1 MIKETNLKQ
10 TKWLRKPVEHKG
22 NMTFLFVLCV
32 NVRKVTFSS
41 SHHTF
46 RMFSALHWK
55 WRAMFKSHV
64 SCMWL
69 FILKVCLHA
78 LCRKSVKRFLQYIDF
93 FLAFPSWFFMG
104 NMKKQHVNGNTLN
117 EGKNRKQTQK
127 HSLLYLLFP
136 GAFDPNIPEEGP
148 SAPPPGWLDDVHG
161 YQGHKGGGESFI
173 LLSSLLFYLSL
184 IFPNLHLLHVFVYF
198 QRMITRCIHLPL
210 PIAPSLNS
218 TGTPWCP
225 MSGNTQ

>member
-1 MIKETNLKQ
+1 MWGRLLSPHRATHFGCSQ
-10 TKWLRKPVEHKG
+10 
-22 NMTFLFVLCV
+22 LFTGSDERCL
-32 NVRKVTFSS
+32 N
-41 SHHTF
+41 H
-46 RMFSALHWK
+46 MFHVCHCLF
-55 WRAMFKSHV
+55 FKSV
-64 SCMWL
+64 YMRFGAFCFYRCIFFTS
-69 FILKVCLHA
+69 A
-78 LCRKSVKRFLQYIDF
+78 TSVKTFLQYIDF

-104 NMKKQHVNGNTLN
+104 NMKKQQVNGNTLN

-210 PIAPSLNS
+210 PITPSLNS